1 MALSLTQFLLF
12 VVQGFAIGSASR
24 INVDRTV
31 LQGTVGGE
39 AHAVCTYSAEER
51 FFPFVLVN
59 GRYNLVRSLAS
70 QPQYDYA
77 FALSSDGTQ
86 IVLTLTYFNLA
97 ERDNGTTFQFEFDD
111 NGEDRASALITLYVY
126 PQQDNDPTDDTTTAT
141 TPPPTTGTTQ
151 QVRPKPTG
159 TEQHVSMVYEEDHPT
174 ILTVEIIVGIAVG
187 VVVASLVIALCIG
200 IIVAVLVVH
209 TRRGGKRHRGETESV
224 ECIITMDKNPA
235 YQVVDHNAKTSVY
248 THSHYGNL

>member
-1 MALSLTQFLLF
+1 MSFTQFLLIAVQ
-12 VVQGFAIGSASR
+12 VVAIGAASR

-51 FFPFVLVN
+51 FFPLVLVN
-59 GRYNLVRSLAS
+59 GKHNLVRSLAS
-70 QPQYDYA
+70 QPQYDYT
-77 FALSSDGTQ
+77 FVQSSDGTKK
-86 IVLTLTYFNLA
+86 VLTVTCLNLA
-97 ERDNGTTFQFEFDD
+97 ERDNGTTFQFEFD